1 MYWILFKN
9 KLEDYNDKMGEGWYM
24 FTICVFYLYNC
35 YFNECVYLFVISDF
49 NFVVRYV
56 DY

>member
-1 MYWILFKN
+1 
-9 KLEDYNDKMGEGWYM
+9 MGEGWYM
-24 FTICVFYLYNC
+24 FMICVFYLYNC